1 MFQPDIYRQRRDVL
15 CRAMGS
21 GILLFVGHENVA
33 INSPD
38 HVVPFRQDS
47 SFLYYFGHNVPGL
60 VGLMDV
66 PSGMHLLFGP
76 SPDPEAFIW
85 TGPQPDIDQLAREVG
100 ADKGLDMAQL
110 PEHVA
115 ALIRKHARIH
125 FLPPYR
131 PDTRIVLSQLL
142 NLPLASL
149 DNQASMDLTRAV
161 IAQRSVKSPLEI
173 AEIEAALDISR
184 AMYARAFAHA
194 CPGRTEQEV
203 KAVLEKEVHARGSR
217 TSFASIVTTRGNVLH
232 NQQANRTLASGDLLL
247 IDSGAE
253 SSNGYASDI
262 TRTFPVGG
270 KFSSLQKDL
279 YTVVLKAQKRAIDA
293 LAPGVMYVHAHMEAA
308 RAIVQGLK
316 DLGVMQG
323 NTEDAVH
330 QGAYALFFV
339 HGIGHMLGLD
349 CHDMESLGEDLVGY
363 DATIS
368 RSPQLGL
375 RSLRLARKVQPGF
388 VVTVEPGIYVIPE
401 LIARWSSEKRHA
413 SFIRYDRIQRLHQF
427 TGIRIEDDVVVE
439 QGGARILGP
448 PIPKEVDHMEQIG
461 G

>member
-1 MFQPDIYRQRRDVL
+1 
-15 CRAMGS
+15 
-21 GILLFVGHENVA
+21 
-33 INSPD
+33 
-38 HVVPFRQDS
+38 
-47 SFLYYFGHNVPGL
+47 
-60 VGLMDV
+60 
-66 PSGMHLLFGP
+66 
-76 SPDPEAFIW
+76 
-85 TGPQPDIDQLAREVG
+85 
-100 ADKGLDMAQL
+100 
-110 PEHVA
+110 
-115 ALIRKHARIH
+115 
-125 FLPPYR
+125 
-131 PDTRIVLSQLL
+131 
-142 NLPLASL
+142 
-149 DNQASMDLTRAV
+149 
-161 IAQRSVKSPLEI
+161 
-173 AEIEAALDISR
+173 
-184 AMYARAFAHA
+184 MYARAFAHA

-262 TRTFPVGG
+262 TRTFPVGK

>member
-1 MFQPDIYRQRRDVL
+1 MFEPHIYRQRRDTL

-21 GILLFVGHENVA
+21 GILLFVGHEAVA
-33 INSPD
+33 VNAPD

-60 VGLMDV
+60 VGIMDAG
-66 PSGMHLLFGP
+66 SGKHLLFGP
-76 SPDPEAFIW
+76 NPDPEAFIW
-85 TGPQPDIDQLAREVG
+85 TGPQPSIQDLALAAG
-100 ADKGLDMAQL
+100 ADEGLDIAVL
-110 PEHVA
+110 PGHLN
-115 ALIRKHARIH
+115 ALMQHHAVVH

-131 PDTRIVLSQLL
+131 PDTRIVLGHLL
-142 NLPLASL
+142 DLPLESL
-149 DNQASMDLTRAV
+149 DERASCDLTRAV
-161 IAQRSVKSPLEI
+161 IAQRSVKSDLEI
-173 AEIEAALDISR
+173 AEIEAALDISS
-184 AMYARAFAHA
+184 AMYARVFAYA

-203 KAVLEKEVHARGSR
+203 KAALEGEVLARGSR

-232 NQQANRTLASGDLLL
+232 NHNANRTLAAGDLLL

-253 SSNGYASDI
+253 SPNGYASDI

-270 KFSSLQKDL
+270 EFSPLQKDL
-279 YTVVLKAQKRAIDA
+279 YAIVLEAQKRAIDA
-293 LAPGVMYVHAHMEAA
+293 LGPGGMFVHAHMEAA

-316 DLGVMQG
+316 DMGVMQG
-323 NTEDAVH
+323 NTDDAVRE
-330 QGAYALFFV
+330 GAHALFFV

-363 DATIS
+363 DATIA
-368 RSPQLGL
+368 RSTQFGL

-388 VVTVEPGIYVIPE
+388 VATVEPGIYVIPE
-401 LIARWSSEKRHA
+401 LIASWRSQNRCA
-413 SFIRYDRIQRLHQF
+413 SFIRYDAIERLNGF

-439 QGGARILGP
+439 QGGARVLGT
-448 PIPKEVDHMEQIG
+448 PIPKELWQMEQIG